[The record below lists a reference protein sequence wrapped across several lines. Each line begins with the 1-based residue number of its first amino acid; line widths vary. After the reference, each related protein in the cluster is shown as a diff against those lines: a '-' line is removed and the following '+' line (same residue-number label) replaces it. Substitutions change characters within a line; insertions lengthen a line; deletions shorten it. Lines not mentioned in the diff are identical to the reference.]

1 MTTSSDHCSL
11 KSATYA
17 AAVYDSSSSKISC
30 RPRRT
35 KPSPKTVADATNT
48 NKAMVLLS
56 LLTMLCMS
64 PLATAQQECSCAPRE
79 YRFRLDFSGTC
90 PPQTPPFPPNDYFG
104 SGVKD
109 YTCSIGDSPVQE
121 TVREERNPIRRRLDT
136 LEGEV
141 KVDDTQQGNPIES
154 VLREANKNDGETV
167 RFISSIV
174 TKPEQIPYRITMIL
188 RGFNRNQQAIQNT
201 FTIAF
206 TNTCGVP
213 TFTEGERI
221 GWVIFDEL
229 IPASD
234 ETCPAL
240 PLPSRRPSSY
250 YPPRSSGYSSKG
262 SKKSSKATSTYG
274 SSKSG
279 KSKSRKSGKSKSSK
293 RRHRNLR
300 ASGLHE

>member
-1 MTTSSDHCSL
+1 MLLSTILRSMTTSSDHCSL

-17 AAVYDSSSSKISC
+17 AAVYDSSSKISC

-56 LLTMLCMS
+56 LLTMLSMS

-121 TVREERNPIRRRLDT
+121 SLREERNPIRRRLDT

-141 KVDDTQQGNPIES
+141 KVDDTQLVELFPEILITTQNVADQTPAIISSIQFIQQDRQGNPIES
-154 VLREANKNDGETV
+154 VLREANKSDGETV

-221 GWVIFDEL
+221 GWVIFVSVLSFYHDC
-229 IPASD
+229 D
-234 ETCPAL
+234 
-240 PLPSRRPSSY
+240 
-250 YPPRSSGYSSKG
+250 
-262 SKKSSKATSTYG
+262 
-274 SSKSG
+274 
-279 KSKSRKSGKSKSSK
+279 
-293 RRHRNLR
+293 
-300 ASGLHE
+300 